1 MKLFKAHTKGQAV
14 MVGVIFFIFTSLS
27 IVISLGSGVAAGLKI
42 AREGLVSQGSYYA
55 AESGLEDVI
64 YRIKTGKQV
73 SNTEM
78 LNVGGINAT
87 TTYTDTGNG
96 QQQVNAQATSNL
108 IYTRKIQTIINSLSS
123 VPFIYSVQV
132 GQGGFNL
139 SGNATVNGNIY
150 TSGNVTGV
158 SGGGEVI
165 NGNVT
170 AANSSSFTVA
180 TQNGTLSVPP
190 NSINVGGNSNP
201 DVAQAF
207 TIASTTPLNK
217 IELYLKKTGSPGNLT
232 VRLMSGNST
241 STQPGG
247 TEIANAT
254 LSSATTTTSYGWKGV
269 LFSPTPTLVEDTPY
283 WIVVDG
289 GSSSSN
295 YYTIGAA
302 SGYTNGVADVGTHN
316 TSWSGA
322 SGNVDIYFKVYTGG
336 FTSSV
341 NLVTVNAY
349 GPTGSGGDIWS
360 HSVTNS
366 TLQGTLRCQ
375 SGNSNNKSCTVVAD
389 PDPQPMPITDA
400 HITKWEAD
408 AISGGTYG
416 STDLNLASNNTL
428 SIGPKVINGNLT
440 VSGNAILTL
449 TGAVYVRGTVSVS
462 GNGVIRLAS
471 SFGAND
477 GVLITDNPLTLT
489 GNSAFQGSGTTGS
502 YIVLLTTSTAGA
514 TGCSSPYAISL
525 SGNAG
530 AVILAAPGGA
540 IQLTSNASINNAV
553 AYRMCID
560 SNASVSYDSGKA
572 NTNIDTGV
580 SGQWTINSWQ
590 EIE

>member
-1 MKLFKAHTKGQAV
+1 MKKNTYNRGQAV

-27 IVISLGSGVAAGLKI
+27 IVLSLSSGIVSGLRV
-42 AREGLVSQGSYYA
+42 AREGLVSQDSYYA
-55 AESGLEDVI
+55 AESGLEDAI
-64 YRIKTGKQV
+64 YRIKTGKNISGV
-73 SNTEM
+73 ELLT
-78 LNVGGINAT
+78 VGSTTAT
-87 TTYTDTGNG
+87 TTIIDLGNG
-96 QQQVNAQATSNL
+96 QKQITSSSTAKL
-108 IYTRKIQTIINSLSS
+108 IYTRKIQAIINSLSS

-170 AANSSSFTVA
+170 AANSSSFTLA

-190 NSINVGGNSNP
+190 NSITIGGTSNP
-201 DVAQAF
+201 DIAQAF
-207 TIASTTPLNK
+207 TVSSTTPLNK

-232 VRLMSGNST
+232 VRLMSGSST
-241 STQPGG
+241 STQPGS
-247 TEIANAT
+247 TEIANTT

-295 YYTIGAA
+295 YYTIGAV
-302 SGYTNGVADVGTHN
+302 SGYSGGVADVGTHN

-322 SGNVDIYFKVYTGG
+322 SGGVDMYFKVYTGG
-336 FTSSV
+336 FTSTV

-349 GPTGSGGDIWS
+349 GATGSTGDVWA

-366 TLQGTLRCQ
+366 TLQGTLSCQ
-375 SGNSNNKSCTVVAD
+375 SGSSNNKSCSVVAD

-408 AISGGTYG
+408 ALSGGTYG
-416 STDLNLASNNTL
+416 STNLSLANNDAL
-428 SIGPKVINGNLT
+428 SLGPKVINGNLT
-440 VSGNAILTL
+440 VGGNAVLTL
-449 TGAVYVRGTVSVS
+449 TGAVYVKGTVSVS

-471 SFGAND
+471 SYGAND

-514 TGCSSPYAISL
+514 SGCVSPYAISL

-572 NTNIDTGV
+572 STNIDTGV
-580 SGQWTINSWQ
+580 TGQWSINSWQ
-590 EIE
+590 EIQ